1 MKKIALRYGLWML
14 VGFTAFFLIAHL
26 MGFSEKYN
34 LRILNGVIHISLIFM
49 AIRDYRLQ
57 HKESVNNYVSG
68 VAMGM
73 YASLIGVLGFTIFM
87 LLYFVA
93 NPDFLQALREVN
105 PLGEYL
111 TPITASLFI
120 LVEGV
125 AISLIGSYIVTRMID
140 MNFSRA

>member
-1 MKKIALRYGLWML
+1 MKKIAFRYGLWML
-14 VGFTAFFLIAHL
+14 AGFTAFFLVMHL
-26 MGFSEKYN
+26 LGFSENYN
-34 LRILNGVIHISLIFM
+34 LRILNGIIHISLIFI

-57 HKESVNNYVSG
+57 YKDSVNNYVSG

-87 LLYFVA
+87 LLYLIA
-93 NPDFLQALREVN
+93 NPGFLQSLREVN

-120 LVEGV
+120 LVEGI
-125 AISLIGSYIVTRMID
+125 AISLIGSYVVTRIID
-140 MNFSRA
+140 MNFSKA